1 MTQAAVLAAYYA
13 ALREGDFAT
22 LERLLAPDIRVEY
35 FGPAGLL
42 PWSGVHHGFAGYR
55 AFLTQ
60 VRDALELVE
69 MVPEATVTEGD
80 WIVVMGRGL
89 WRARASGRELR
100 VGSTNAFRFRDGLI
114 AEYRVYTDTAAFV
127 ALLSS
132 Q

>member
-1 MTQAAVLAAYYA
+1 MSKAVLDSYYA
-13 ALREGDFAT
+13 ALRAGDFAT

-55 AFLTQ
+55 QFLSQ

-69 MVPEATVTEGD
+69 MVPEAAVAENE
-80 WIVVMGRGL
+80 WIVAMGRGL
-89 WRARASGRELR
+89 WRARVSGREIR

-114 AEYRVYTDTAAFV
+114 AEYRVYTDTAAFA

-132 Q
+132 SQ

>member
-1 MTQAAVLAAYYA
+1 MTQAATLAAYYA
-13 ALREGDFAT
+13 ALRDGDFAA

-35 FGPAGLL
+35 FGPADAL

-55 AFLTQ
+55 AFLVQ
-60 VRDALELVE
+60 VRAALELVE
-69 MVPEATVTEGD
+69 MVPEATVAEGE
-80 WIVVMGRGL
+80 WIVSMGRGR
-89 WRARASGRELR
+89 WRARVSGREIR

-114 AEYRVYTDTAAFV
+114 AEYRVYTDTAAFA